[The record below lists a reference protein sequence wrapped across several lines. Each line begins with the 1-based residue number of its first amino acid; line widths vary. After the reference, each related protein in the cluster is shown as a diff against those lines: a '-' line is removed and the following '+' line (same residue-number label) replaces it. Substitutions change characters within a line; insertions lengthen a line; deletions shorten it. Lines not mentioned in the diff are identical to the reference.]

1 MVYIVVKTKILN
13 DGTVLEGRRRIKL
26 IWPADLNEGGLY
38 FLSHG
43 LPGTGQLYRVKEKCK
58 EG

>member
-1 MVYIVVKTKILN
+1 MVYIVVNAKILS
-13 DGTVLEGRRRIKL
+13 DGTVQEGKRRIKL

-43 LPGTGQLYRVKEKCK
+43 LPGTGKLYRVKEKCK
-58 EG
+58 EA

>member
-1 MVYIVVKTKILN
+1 MVYIVVKAMILN
-13 DGTVLEGRRRIKL
+13 DGTVLEGTRRIKL

-43 LPGTGQLYRVKEKCK
+43 LPGTGRLYRVKEKCK
-58 EG
+58 ET